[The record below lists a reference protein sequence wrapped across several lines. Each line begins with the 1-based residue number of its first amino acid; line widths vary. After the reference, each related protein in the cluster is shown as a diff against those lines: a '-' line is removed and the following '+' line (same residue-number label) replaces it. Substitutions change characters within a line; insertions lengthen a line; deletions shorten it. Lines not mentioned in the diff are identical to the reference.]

1 MFKGFGKPKERVNPD
16 LKRFVDANLKG
27 YGWLKDQVSDDK
39 DASQKLAQFVM
50 RCLGYIKDK
59 EVATPAKKKLT
70 KDKFE
75 LYQMQFAR
83 MLAYGYYTQMSIALA
98 EFEPT
103 GVDGM
108 SVTKTVDVLN
118 QATDEQLQKLDAMLA
133 QPITQAL
140 KLVALLEG
148 DLEGQANCEAY
159 GNWLEHLTDQLTD
172 EMTEERS

>member
-1 MFKGFGKPKERVNPD
+1 MFKGFGKPKEETNPD

-27 YGWLKDQVSDDK
+27 YGWLKDQVSEDK

-50 RCLGYIKDK
+50 RCLGFVKDK
-59 EVATPAKKKLT
+59 EAETPARKKLSGE
-70 KDKFE
+70 KLD

-108 SVTKTVDVLN
+108 SVTKTVDVLM
-118 QATDEQLQKLDAMLA
+118 QATDEQLQNLEAMIA
-133 QPITQAL
+133 
-140 KLVALLEG
+140 
-148 DLEGQANCEAY
+148 
-159 GNWLEHLTDQLTD
+159 
-172 EMTEERS
+172 

>member
-1 MFKGFGKPKERVNPD
+1 MFKGFGKPKSLVNP
-16 LKRFVDANLKG
+16 KVQEFVDANLKG

-50 RCLGYIKDK
+50 RCLGFVKDK
-59 EVATPAKKKLT
+59 EAETPARKKLSGE
-70 KDKFE
+70 KLD

-108 SVTKTVDVLN
+108 SVTKTVDVLM
-118 QATDEQLQKLDAMLA
+118 QATDEQLQNLEAMIA
-133 QPITQAL
+133 
-140 KLVALLEG
+140 
-148 DLEGQANCEAY
+148 
-159 GNWLEHLTDQLTD
+159 
-172 EMTEERS
+172 